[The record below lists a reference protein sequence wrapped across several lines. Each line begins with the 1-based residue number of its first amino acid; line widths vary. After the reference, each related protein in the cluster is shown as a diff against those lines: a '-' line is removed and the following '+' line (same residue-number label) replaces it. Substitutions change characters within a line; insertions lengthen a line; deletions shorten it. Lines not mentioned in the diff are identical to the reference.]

1 METRAHY
8 VAVGAFVLAV
18 IIAGFVAVVSLG
30 RVEFAQDLKRYY
42 IFFRGSVS
50 GLSRGSLVQYNG
62 ITVGR
67 VLDIRVDPD
76 DLEKIEVTVEID
88 TKVVKIKTD
97 ARAFVDTN
105 LLSGVATI
113 QIRGGTREAPDLVAE
128 AGHKY
133 PVIAAGS
140 SVFQRVT
147 ETGPQ
152 LLERLTV
159 AVDNLNDLL
168 NEQNRKAV
176 SESLQ
181 NVRAITEAF
190 VAPSKEVGELVANA
204 NAAVREMTTL
214 LDHIDQS
221 YANKGGLKD
230 EASQALNDF
239 DRLAKG
245 LIDTNRQLQ
254 QVLQENRPGLHEF
267 TQATLAQVGNLV
279 SDMQRFI
286 AGLSRFVSSVERDP
300 ARLLFGERREGYRPQ

>member
-152 LLERLTV
+152 LLERLMV

-190 VAPSKEVGELVANA
+190 VEPSKEVGELVANA

>member
-62 ITVGR
+62 ISVGR

-140 SVFQRVT
+140 SVFQRVS

-152 LLERLTV
+152 LLERLMV

-190 VAPSKEVGELVANA
+190 VAPSKEVSELVANA

>member
-62 ITVGR
+62 ISVGR

-113 QIRGGTREAPDLVAE
+113 QIRGGTREASDLVAE

-140 SVFQRVT
+140 SVFQRVS

-152 LLERLTV
+152 LLERLMV

-190 VAPSKEVGELVANA
+190 VEPSKEVGELVANA